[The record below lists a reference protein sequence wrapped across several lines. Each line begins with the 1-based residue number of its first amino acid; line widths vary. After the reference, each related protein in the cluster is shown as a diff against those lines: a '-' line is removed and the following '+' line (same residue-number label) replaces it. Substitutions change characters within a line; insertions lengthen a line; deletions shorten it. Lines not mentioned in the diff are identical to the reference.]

1 MSDFWSTFG
10 VDLHLELDSAA
21 GRRSGLE
28 RALRDAVRAGRL
40 APGVRLPSTRTLA
53 AELGLSRGTV
63 SAAYD
68 QLVAEGYFV
77 ARRGSGTE
85 VADLE
90 QRAANTAPSPARAAA
105 PRHNLKPGSPDVTTF
120 PTAAWLRSVR
130 RALNTAPAD
139 VYGYGDARGRLE
151 LRTALAE
158 YLGRARGVLA
168 EPGQIVITSGYVQA
182 LALLVTVL
190 QRSGTD
196 TIAMEDPGLPFHREV
211 VRRAGA
217 SVVALPVDDRGA
229 RTDLLAA
236 GALRSVG
243 AVVVTPA
250 HQYPTGATLHP
261 ARRRTLL
268 DWARTR
274 GGLVVEDD
282 YDGEFRYDRQPVGA
296 LQGTAPDHVAYV
308 GTASKTLGPGVRLGW
323 IVLPPHLVEPISQ
336 AKLYADVHT
345 ESLGQ
350 LALTDL
356 IASHTYDRHIRVCRL
371 RYRGRRD
378 LLLDRLE
385 SRPANPAPGYSLHG
399 VAAGLHALISL
410 PATGPDEQQLLA
422 RAAEQDVALDGMS
435 DHWHGEGP
443 RTPGGLIVGYGSCTD
458 RAYPAALDALAS
470 VLRIVPMHVR

>member
-1 MSDFWSTFG
+1 VSNFWSTFG
-10 VDLHLELDSAA
+10 VDLHLDFDSAA

-40 APGVRLPSTRTLA
+40 APGVRLPSTRTLS
-53 AELGLSRGTV
+53 AELRLSRGTV

-85 VADLE
+85 VAELE
-90 QRAANTAPSPARAAA
+90 QHAANTAPSPTRAAA

-130 RALNTAPAD
+130 RALNAAPAD

-168 EPGQIVITSGYVQA
+168 EPEQIVITSGYVQA

-190 QRSGTD
+190 RRAGTD
-196 TIAMEDPGLPFHREV
+196 TIAMEDPSLPFHREV

-217 SVVALPVDDRGA
+217 SVAALPVDDRGA

-236 GALRSVG
+236 GTLPSVG

-323 IVLPPHLVEPISQ
+323 IVPPRHLVEPISE
-336 AKLYADVHT
+336 AKLYADMHT

-356 IASHTYDRHIRVCRL
+356 ITSHTYDRHIRVCRL
-371 RYRGRRD
+371 RYRRRRD

-422 RAAEQDVALDGMS
+422 RAAEQDVALEGMS

-443 RTPGGLIVGYGSCTD
+443 RTGGLIVGYGSCTA

-470 VLRIVPMHVR
+470 VLRIVPRHVR